1 MTFAN
6 VNIRDIRRGF
16 SNEGFRKDRTKGGH
30 EIWTDGKRTF
40 AIPIANLKPVIAQKL
55 IKQANLSI

>member
-6 VNIRDIRRGF
+6 VKIKDIRRGF
-16 SNEGFRKDRTKGGH
+16 RNEGFWKDRTKGGH

-40 AIPIANLKPVIAQKL
+40 AIPVANLKPIIAQKL
-55 IKQANLSI
+55 VKEAGLLL